1 MKINDCLM
9 WKKIIENINYQWVY
23 PFVQRKF
30 RAKLMFNKQKAKL
43 MFQKAMWQSSHTL
56 FFLYVPKQ
64 IDGILKQPY
73 EDLGWNL
80 SFNESLS

>member
-1 MKINDCLM
+1 
-9 WKKIIENINYQWVY
+9 
-23 PFVQRKF
+23 
-30 RAKLMFNKQKAKL
+30 MFNKQKAKL
-43 MFQKAMWQSSHTL
+43 MFQKAMWQSSHIL